1 MGSENSKPSGLSLTR
16 RHFTQ
21 ALAAT
26 AAAGAIGLPAT
37 RARADS
43 AVTFLG
49 WQGYDDPVAFDEFP
63 EGQGHHAQH
72 DLYRQQ

>member
-1 MGSENSKPSGLSLTR
+1 MGSDNSKRSGLGLTR

-37 RARADS
+37 RARAATS
-43 AVTFLG
+43 VNFVG
-49 WQGYDDPVAFDEFP
+49 WQGYDDPVAFDVFLKSKAT
-63 EGQGHHAQH
+63 GSS
-72 DLYRQQ
+72 